1 MNRTNIKYLNFAFEL
16 SIVMDEEM
24 LALKRPI
31 IDACIKSA
39 KRNGWSDAMG
49 ILRGILFLESEPMS
63 LDMLAEKTGYSK
75 TTVRSNMNYLE
86 NLGLVIRVVGPLGK
100 QHRYKQHRYALVNE
114 AEVMRVILSAAKEEV
129 HSILQALIRIEKNH
143 KDNSMEEARLS
154 VLLAETIQFYEERNR
169 ILDLIS
175 EYTSKELI
183 EILESKKMNPAESH
197 DSDEIASY

>member
-1 MNRTNIKYLNFAFEL
+1 
-16 SIVMDEEM
+16 MDEEM

-100 QHRYKQHRYALVNE
+100 QHHYKQHRYALVNE

-129 HSILQALIRIEKNH
+129 HSILQALIQIEKNH
-143 KDNSMEEARLS
+143 KENSMEEARLS

-197 DSDEIASY
+197 NSDEIASY

>member
-1 MNRTNIKYLNFAFEL
+1 
-16 SIVMDEEM
+16 MDEEM

-183 EILESKKMNPAESH
+183 EILESKKKMNPAESH

>member
-129 HSILQALIRIEKNH
+129 HSILQALIQIEKNLE
-143 KDNSMEEARLS
+143 DNSMEEARLS

-183 EILESKKMNPAESH
+183 EILESKKKNESCR
-197 DSDEIASY
+197 ITR